1 MASTTDAWDPVP
13 PKPPREP
20 DPLPWIGLGL
30 AAFVMLSYPWFSPFT
45 QGRALLGIPLIL
57 WYVFG
62 INALL
67 IVLSALQRAE
77 D

>member
-1 MASTTDAWDPVP
+1 MASHREAWDPSP
-13 PKPPREP
+13 PEPPHEP

-45 QGRALLGIPLIL
+45 QGRALFGIPLLL
-57 WYVFG
+57 WYVLG
-62 INALL
+62 VNALL
-67 IVLSALQRAE
+67 VLLSALQRAE